1 MTQQKPE
8 SMSVQ
13 ASPSLG
19 GRKNQGDLKKQST
32 SPTSKL
38 TTPSNSMPSSPFVA
52 RRLKINQSPVPSAVS
67 EVLKI
72 YLLNNYFTLKG
83 LNIFQPIELP
93 KTFVITLFFVHLG
106 TSRPQ
111 IPHPSI
117 YSFPTKV
124 L

>member
-19 GRKNQGDLKKQST
+19 GRKNQMGDLKKQTS

-83 LNIFQPIELP
+83 LNINQ
-93 KTFVITLFFVHLG
+93 
-106 TSRPQ
+106 
-111 IPHPSI
+111 
-117 YSFPTKV
+117 
-124 L
+124 